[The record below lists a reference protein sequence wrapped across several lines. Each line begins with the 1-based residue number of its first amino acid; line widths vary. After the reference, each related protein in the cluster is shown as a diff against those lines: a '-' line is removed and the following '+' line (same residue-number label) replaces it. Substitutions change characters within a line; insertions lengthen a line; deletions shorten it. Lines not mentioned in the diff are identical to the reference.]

1 METAPPFSIRIF
13 KSWRITM
20 NHALTQEI
28 ADLDIFVQELKKP
41 EPARDWDKWQVE
53 QSIRDA
59 KRLNIETI
67 NRLMYEIELEKD
79 ECFCDF
85 DPQFE
90 RDINAI
96 KSADND
102 AKNRSQILMIID
114 KLEGML
120 EEAQS

>member
-1 METAPPFSIRIF
+1 MNTAKTIVLPDI
-13 KSWRITM
+13 
-20 NHALTQEI
+20 
-28 ADLDIFVQELKKP
+28 DIFSQELRKP
-41 EPARDWDKWQVE
+41 ESEQDWDKWQVE

-79 ECFCDF
+79 ELFCDF

-114 KLEGML
+114 KLELML